1 MNRAPHALRLLGG
14 FQLST
19 AEGVPIA
26 IPSKKAQAMIAYL
39 ANRGEEG
46 VSRSKIA
53 SMIWSDSDPQ
63 EARHSLRQC
72 LLMLRKSLPD
82 ATALLTIE
90 PDRIAV
96 TRDSLE
102 IDVATFERLVNEGSE
117 SAFRSAIDLYRGEF
131 LEGLSLSGEMLDEWL
146 VFERRRLAHLMKKA
160 LSALLEITR
169 SEGESDEAIAMATR
183 LLAIDPRQ
191 SDVQRALAALYGD
204 PGEVEPDGPDAIL
217 VVCADALESARIVG
231 SLTAAASVP
240 ARAAIDAVDALLAA
254 GAGGLALAIVD
265 LDLEPLGRVT
275 LAESLLT
282 RCPHLPVLCIGRP
295 LPDQEARFLGLGA
308 TDFLMRPIDPE
319 ILLLRVERALSGR
332 RPPSRMKG

>member
-1 MNRAPHALRLLGG
+1 MTRAPYTLRLLGG
-14 FQLST
+14 FQLSS
-19 AEGVPIA
+19 AEGVPIV

-72 LLMLRKSLPD
+72 LLMLRKSLP
-82 ATALLTIE
+82 ASGALLTIE
-90 PDRIAV
+90 PERIAV

-102 IDVATFERLVNEGSE
+102 IDVARFEQLVNEGSE
-117 SAFRSAIDLYRGEF
+117 SAFRSAIDYYRGEF
-131 LEGLSLSGEMLDEWL
+131 LEGMSLSGEMLDEWL

-191 SDVQRALAALYGD
+191 TDVQRALAALYGD
-204 PGEVEPDGPDAIL
+204 PREVQPDGSDAIL
-217 VVCADALESARIVG
+217 VVCADAVESARI
-231 SLTAAASVP
+231 AASLNAANFP
-240 ARAAIDAVDALLAA
+240 ARSVVDAVDALLAA

-265 LDLEPLGRVT
+265 LDLDPVGNVT

-282 RCPHLPVLCIGRP
+282 RCTHLPVLCIGRP
-295 LPDQEARFLGLGA
+295 LPEEEARFLGLGA
-308 TDFLMRPIDPE
+308 SDFLMKPIDPE
-319 ILLLRVERALSGR
+319 ILLLRVEKALAGR
-332 RPPSRMKG
+332 RSSSRMKG